1 MKDRYEAVMNFISEA
16 EIALAKA
23 RAEIAFERLDK
34 AMEPPTTIQNIRID
48 GAFCANKRILAE
60 QAANIISNVAPDPD
74 MTDDPPS
81 RPA

>member
-34 AMEPPTTIQNIRID
+34 AMEPPPAVPIVPPQRPV
-48 GAFCANKRILAE
+48 
-60 QAANIISNVAPDPD
+60 AALHDE
-74 MTDDPPS
+74 PPS